1 VLLFINTK
9 REREEIVMADESSVP
24 KGAVVI
30 TGASTGIG
38 MACAFHLDRLGFRV
52 FAGIRKEND
61 GNALIQG
68 SEGRIT
74 PLHHIEVTDSATAA
88 AAAEHVAK
96 AVGNAGLSGLVNN
109 AGIAVGGPL
118 EFLPLPEIR
127 KQLEVNVL
135 GQIMVTQAFLPLL
148 RLARGRIVNM
158 SSIAGRVASPFIG
171 PYSASKYALEAIT
184 DALRVELLPWGIS
197 VSVIEP
203 GDVATPIWKKS
214 LAAAQKTLQDFPPQ
228 VVDLYGPALA
238 AVTRAA
244 EMAAA
249 AGIDADLVARAVEH
263 ALTAENP
270 KTRYLVGNGVRLRVF
285 LKKVLPDRL
294 FDRLIIRYINLP
306 ARSGDG

>member
-1 VLLFINTK
+1 
-9 REREEIVMADESSVP
+9 MADGPGVA

-52 FAGIRKEND
+52 FAGIRNEND
-61 GNALIQG
+61 GRALIER

-74 PLHHIEVTDSATAA
+74 PLLIEVTDRASADAA
-88 AAAEHVAK
+88 ADRVAK
-96 AVGNAGLSGLVNN
+96 AVGTAGLSGLVNN

-118 EFLPLPEIR
+118 EFLPLSEIR
-127 KQLEVNVL
+127 QQFEVNVL
-135 GQIMVTQAFLPLL
+135 GQIEVTQAFLPLL

-158 SSIAGRVASPFIG
+158 GSIAGRTAFPFLG

-214 LAAAQKTLQDFPPQ
+214 LAAAQKTLQGFPARA
-228 VVDLYGPALA
+228 VDLYGPSLE
-238 AVTRAA
+238 AVTRAV
-244 EMAAA
+244 EKAAA
-249 AGIDADLVARAVEH
+249 SAIDPGPVVRAVEH
-263 ALTAENP
+263 ALAAGNP
-270 KTRYLVGNGVRLRVF
+270 KTRYLVGRGVWLRAF
-285 LKKVLPDRL
+285 LKQVLPDRL
-294 FDRLIIRYINLP
+294 FDRLIIHAIGLP
-306 ARSGDG
+306 GRPGV